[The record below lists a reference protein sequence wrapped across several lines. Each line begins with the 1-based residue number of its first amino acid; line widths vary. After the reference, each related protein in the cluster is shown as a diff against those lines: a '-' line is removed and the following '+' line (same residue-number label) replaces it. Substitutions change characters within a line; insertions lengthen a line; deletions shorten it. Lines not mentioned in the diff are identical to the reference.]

1 MAASS
6 LAFSSRQARTRGL
19 ARSQDGRRRSRTR
32 PRTVQTR
39 ALGGGPEDESSSKR
53 KFITR
58 EEEPEE
64 FWQSKDEREG
74 KSPLQDPLAL
84 SILFGMAVPFVI
96 LGIGIATG
104 YIETGN

>member
-1 MAASS
+1 M
-6 LAFSSRQARTRGL
+6 RRARVAGP
-19 ARSQDGRRRSRTR
+19 SQ
-32 PRTVQTR
+32 
-39 ALGGGPEDESSSKR
+39 KR

-74 KSPLQDPLAL
+74 KSPMKDPLAISAIIGL
-84 SILFGMAVPFVI
+84 LVPFVI

>member
-1 MAASS
+1 MGVGGT
-6 LAFSSRQARTRGL
+6 ARRGRCRRELTRTWE
-19 ARSQDGRRRSRTR
+19 GRG
-32 PRTVQTR
+32 R
-39 ALGGGPEDESSSKR
+39 AESSSKR